1 MSFFR
6 HVLLVLCSLC
16 LLAGCQNS
24 VEPQRLIMPDLVV
37 AVAPFTQPTQTTE
50 LLSGFIPE
58 DQKKISEETLN
69 ALDDLFRE
77 KLHPTKHPYV
87 FLSDADIS
95 GDMARDARGRRNAL
109 VTWAERAR
117 KAGADMIIVPQII
130 TLQERVGSKAGVV
143 TAAAV
148 NEDFYLID
156 ARDPV
161 TLVMRSH
168 FAEEQKPLTSDL
180 TKIGTF
186 FKRGGGWVTAREL
199 AAEGMDKAVEEFGL

>member
-1 MSFFR
+1 MRFR
-6 HVLLVLCSLC
+6 HFLLVLCSLC
-16 LLAGCQNS
+16 LLAGCQKAP
-24 VEPQRLIMPDLVV
+24 EQQRLIMPDLVV

-58 DQKKISEETLN
+58 DQQKISDQTL
-69 ALDDLFRE
+69 AQLDDLFRG
-77 KLHPTKHPYV
+77 KLDRSKHPYV
-87 FLSDADIS
+87 FLSNADIH
-95 GDMARDARGRRNAL
+95 GDMARDERGRRSAL

-130 TLQERVGSKAGVV
+130 TMQERVGGKAGVV

-156 ARDPV
+156 AREPA
-161 TLVMRSH
+161 TLVMRTH
-168 FAEEQKPLTSDL
+168 FAEEQKPLANDL
-180 TKIGTF
+180 TKIGAF
-186 FKRGGGWVTAREL
+186 FRRGGSWLTAQEL